1 MDIEVDEAS
10 GKIETDMETLQE
22 QIRVQKN
29 ISDAHYE
36 NYCEMLKRVETVTR
50 ELDKARAEVERLQNR
65 PAWPSAPI
73 PIFGELVGPAVNP
86 IRPEP
91 SRLEIAAMIFAGGT
105 EQTITDAFLAA
116 EELIEHA
123 RKTK

>member
-1 MDIEVDEAS
+1 MDIQEL
-10 GKIETDMETLQE
+10 ETLQE
-22 QIRVQKN
+22 QIKVQKN

-73 PIFGELVGPAVNP
+73 PIFGV
-86 IRPEP
+86 RPEP

-123 RKTK
+123 RKTE